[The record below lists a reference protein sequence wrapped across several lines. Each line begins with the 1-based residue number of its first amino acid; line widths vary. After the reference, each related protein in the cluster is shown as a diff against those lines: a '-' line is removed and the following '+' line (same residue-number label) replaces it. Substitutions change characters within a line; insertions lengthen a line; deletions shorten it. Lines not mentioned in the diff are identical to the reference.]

1 LTDDKVWQAVLG
13 EMEVVMPKMQFMTW
27 FRDTSLGLDNN
38 KAVVLVPNDF
48 AKNWLSKN
56 KSEDILTCLKK
67 IEPKVNNLEFKMKK
81 GGSNER
87 MALEIKVEN
96 KPKNESGSPGS
107 LGQLNKEYVFEN
119 FVVGNNNSLAYAVAR
134 EVGAKPGQLHNPL
147 FIYGGVGLGKT
158 HLAQAIGQEIRK
170 NNPKA
175 KLAYV
180 SCETFTNDFINAI
193 ASRKMAQFKKNYRDV
208 DILIVDDIQ
217 FLSSKEGSQEEFF
230 HTFNAL
236 QQKSRQI
243 ILTADKTPQAIP
255 ALEGRLA
262 SRFGGGMIV
271 DIQPPNLETRIAI
284 LSEECKERDAML
296 PEDVTEYIAKNV
308 SSNIRDLKGAL
319 NRLLTYCKFNATPA
333 TVKIASQVLK
343 DIVASSNRSVDTA
356 DIVGAVCKYF
366 AISKEDI
373 LGRGRKK
380 EHIRPRQIAIFL
392 IREQTNKSLP
402 EIGKIMSGKD
412 HTTILHSERKISDDL
427 KTDPILKDEIET
439 LRELIL
445 SPKEHGK
452 FK

>member
-1 LTDDKVWQAVLG
+1 
-13 EMEVVMPKMQFMTW
+13 
-27 FRDTSLGLDNN
+27 
-38 KAVVLVPNDF
+38 
-48 AKNWLSKN
+48 
-56 KSEDILTCLKK
+56 
-67 IEPKVNNLEFKMKK
+67 
-81 GGSNER
+81 
-87 MALEIKVEN
+87 
-96 KPKNESGSPGS
+96 
-107 LGQLNKEYVFEN
+107 
-119 FVVGNNNSLAYAVAR
+119 
-134 EVGAKPGQLHNPL
+134 
-147 FIYGGVGLGKT
+147 
-158 HLAQAIGQEIRK
+158 
-170 NNPKA
+170 
-175 KLAYV
+175 V

-236 QQKSRQI
+236 HQKSRQI

-271 DIQPPNLETRIAI
+271 DVQPPNLETRIAI
-284 LSEECKERDAML
+284 LSEKCKEKGAVL
-296 PEDVTEYIAKNV
+296 PEDVVEYIAKNV
-308 SSNIRDLKGAL
+308 SSNIRDLEGAL

-333 TVKIASQVLK
+333 TAKIASQVLK
-343 DIVASSNRSVDTA
+343 GIVASSNRSVDMA
-356 DIVGAVCKYF
+356 DIVSAVCKYF
-366 AISKEDI
+366 SVSKEDV

-392 IREQTNKSLP
+392 IREQTSKSFP

-427 KTDPILKDEIET
+427 KTDPVLKDEIET

-445 SPKEHGK
+445 SPKERGK

>member
-1 LTDDKVWQAVLG
+1 MTDDKIWQAVLG
-13 EMEVVMPKMQFMTW
+13 EMEVVMPKMQFLTW
-27 FRDTSLGLDNN
+27 FRDTSLSLTDKNS
-38 KAVVLVPNDF
+38 AIVYVPNNF
-48 AKNWLSKN
+48 AKDWLQKN
-56 KSEDILTCLKK
+56 KGDDILACLKK
-67 IEPKVNNLEFKMKK
+67 INDQVNSLEIKIQRN
-81 GGSNER
+81 GSTDR
-87 MALEIKVEN
+87 LALEIKAETP
-96 KPKNESGSPGS
+96 PKQNIEDSNNTGP
-107 LGQLNKEYVFEN
+107 LNKEYIFGN

-134 EVGAKPGQLHNPL
+134 EVASKPGQLHNPL

-158 HLAQAIGQEIRK
+158 HLAQAIGQEIKK
-170 NNPKA
+170 NNPKTR
-175 KLAYV
+175 LSYV

-208 DILIVDDIQ
+208 DVLIVDDIQ

-284 LSEECKERDAML
+284 LSEKCKEKDAVL
-296 PEDVTEYIAKNV
+296 PEEVIEYIAKNV
-308 SSNIRDLKGAL
+308 SSNIRELEGAL
-319 NRLLTYCKFNATPA
+319 NRLLTYCKFNSTPA
-333 TVKIASQVLK
+333 TTKIASQVLK

-356 DIVGAVCKYF
+356 DIVSAVCKYF
-366 AISKEDI
+366 SLSKDEI
-373 LGRGRKK
+373 LGKGRKK
-380 EHIRPRQIAIFL
+380 ELMRPRQIAIFL

-402 EIGKIMSGKD
+402 EIGKIMGGKD

-427 KTDPILKDEIET
+427 KSDSGLKDEIEA
-439 LRELIL
+439 LREMIL
-445 SPKEHGK
+445 SPK
-452 FK
+452 